1 AVSILEGH
9 TGSINCIAVSPGRRC
24 IVSGAAD
31 ATIRL
36 WLVHHTNCQWEISLI
51 QTIQTSPKF
60 IPLAL
65 CLASLESDTLLVAAA
80 GTKGDIYIYATKSGL
95 SLSHQA
101 TLSGHEG
108 WIRSLAITSEEVEPN
123 SDLLLASASQDKYI
137 RLWRLRK
144 HSGFMKSRDEQKY
157 ENVDFE
163 SLLSNKTHTVDI
175 GRRQYSIVFEALL
188 PGHDDWIYT
197 VSWQRIAEKPRLLSA
212 SADNSLAMWDP
223 DIALGIWTCTTRLGE
238 ISAQKGSTTATG
250 SMGGFLIGLWS
261 NDGQSVVS
269 LGRTGSWR
277 LWTYDVEGKRWI
289 QGIGISGHTKS
300 VMDLA
305 WAKDGSYLLSTG
317 SDQTTRLHAGWNNDQ
332 QTAWHEIA
340 RPQIHGYDLNCID
353 TVGALRF
360 VSGADEKLLRV
371 FEEPRGTAELLRKLC
386 GVRNILERELPEAAS
401 IPVLGLSNKAV
412 EESPESQRDQTATTA
427 GDASTL
433 LDDDAG
439 QLEKYTSRHPPTEDK
454 LARHTLWPE
463 SEKLYGHGYEISA
476 VAASHD
482 GSVIATACKAS
493 TLEHAVIRLFETKD
507 WRELKPSL
515 AAHSLTVTRLRFTAD
530 DQYLLS
536 TGRDR
541 QWAVF
546 ERNGADPKKFTLKAK
561 NSKAHSRMILSAC
574 WAPLTARRIFV
585 TGGRDK
591 TCKIWDLQKPDN
603 QLANAIS
610 ESAPVT
616 AVDMVRHPVQG
627 MLVLAVA
634 TETGNVAIHFLRPI
648 SFLVE
653 STSHLENHVRPFS
666 SITQIAWRPLPE
678 NRGKRPDEEGPE
690 ASYRRLALCSEDC
703 SLRLFLVSL
712 SGL

>member
-1 AVSILEGH
+1 MVQFEIEYISAGGNRNPAAADWDEDTGLLAYGSGRNIALWRPLTIRLWQNDSPSNDIFRAVSTLEGH
-9 TGSINCIAVSPGRRC
+9 TGSINCIAVSHERQC

-36 WLVHHTNCQWEISLI
+36 WLVHHATSHWEISLI
-51 QTIQTSPKF
+51 QTIQTRPKF

-65 CLASLESDTLLVAAA
+65 ALASPEPDTLLVAAA
-80 GTKGDIYIYATKSGL
+80 GTKGDIYIYATESRL
-95 SLSHQA
+95 ILSHQA

-108 WIRSLAITSEEVEPN
+108 WIRSLAITWEEAGPEG
-123 SDLLLASASQDKYI
+123 DFLLASASQDKYI
-137 RLWRLRK
+137 RLWRLSK
-144 HSGFMKSRDEQKY
+144 HSGFISSGDDHQDE
-157 ENVDFE
+157 NIDFE
-163 SLLSNKTHTVDI
+163 TLLSNKTHTVEV
-175 GRRQYSIVFEALL
+175 GHRKYSIVFEALL
-188 PGHDDWIYT
+188 LGHDDWIYT
-197 VSWQRIAEKPRLLSA
+197 VSWQLIAKKPRLLSA
-212 SADNSLAMWDP
+212 SADNSLAMWDS

-250 SMGGFLIGLWS
+250 SMGGFWIGLWS
-261 NDGQSVVS
+261 RGGQSVVS
-269 LGRTGSWR
+269 LGKSGSWR
-277 LWTYDVEGKRWI
+277 LWNYDVDGQCWIEGM
-289 QGIGISGHTKS
+289 GISGHTKS

-317 SDQTTRLHAGWNNDQ
+317 SDQTTRLHAGCTNSQ
-332 QTAWHEIA
+332 QTAWREIA

-353 TVGALRF
+353 TIGAFRF

-371 FEEPRGTAELLRKLC
+371 FEEPRGTAELLKKLC
-386 GVRNILERELPEAAS
+386 GVQNTLEREFPGSAS

-412 EESPESQRDQTATTA
+412 EESPNSRPDQTAAMA
-427 GDASTL
+427 GDTSLL
-433 LDDDAG
+433 LDDVG
-439 QLEKYTSRHPPTEDK
+439 RLGGYPSRNPPTEDN

-507 WRELKPSL
+507 WREIKPSL
-515 AAHSLTVTRLRFTAD
+515 AAHSLTVTRLRFTGN

-546 ERNGADPKKFTLKAK
+546 ERNGADPHIFNLKAR

-574 WAPLTARRIFV
+574 WAPVTAERIFV

-603 QLANAIS
+603 QLANTIS

-616 AVDMVRHPVQG
+616 AVDMVPQPVQG

-634 TETGNVAIHFLRPI
+634 TETAK
-648 SFLVE
+648 
-653 STSHLENHVRPFS
+653 T
-666 SITQIAWRPLPE
+666 
-678 NRGKRPDEEGPE
+678 
-690 ASYRRLALCSEDC
+690 AL
-703 SLRLFLVSL
+703 
-712 SGL
+712 